1 MEKTLSMLIRDVKN
15 EMIDTINK
23 SNLPPVLLELVV
35 KDIFIEIQQASAQ
48 QYQSER
54 ETYIKSIEPN
64 KEPTEK

>member
-15 EMIDTINK
+15 EIIDTINK
-23 SNLPPVLLELVV
+23 SKLPPVLLELVV

-48 QYQSER
+48 QYQNER
-54 ETYIKSIEPN
+54 ETYIKSIEQN